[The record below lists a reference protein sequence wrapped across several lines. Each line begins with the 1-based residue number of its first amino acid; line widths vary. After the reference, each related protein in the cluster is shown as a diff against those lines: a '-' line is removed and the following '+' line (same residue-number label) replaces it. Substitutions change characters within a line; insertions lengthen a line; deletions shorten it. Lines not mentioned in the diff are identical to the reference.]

1 MASRE
6 RLEEIAGRAESLSF
20 VGVYNVCELAEEVT
34 RLWSIEAKALAGI
47 AEKKKKHAD
56 LLEDAEECLDK
67 GWDEGHERLQGE
79 IRVCLAEIRVLEM
92 LLG

>member
-6 RLEEIAGRAESLSF
+6 RLEEIADRAESLSF
-20 VGVYNVCELAEEVT
+20 VGVYSICELAEEVT

-47 AEKKKKHAD
+47 AEKKQKHIE
-56 LLEDAEECLDK
+56 LLEDSEMCLDK

-79 IRVCLAEIRVLEM
+79 MRVCRAEIRVLEN